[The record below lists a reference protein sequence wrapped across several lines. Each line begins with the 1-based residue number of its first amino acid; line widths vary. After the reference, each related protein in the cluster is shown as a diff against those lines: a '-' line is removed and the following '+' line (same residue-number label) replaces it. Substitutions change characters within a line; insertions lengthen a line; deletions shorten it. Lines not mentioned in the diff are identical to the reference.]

1 MSSKGQRKGKRQ
13 PKPRPKQ
20 AAPAVQP
27 KTPHPIR
34 TTLKVLSALVVAGMI
49 LYLAISW
56 GSIPDQVPTTFDA
69 NGEPLAFTSRSYLLA
84 CPILGGL
91 LCLMVTIM
99 ANDTRVWRLPFK
111 VKPESR
117 KIVDSI
123 MNNVMVLLTLEIE
136 IVFTLLTISMAAFW
150 NPGGTVMAGSLAA
163 VVATVVGGTVLAYL
177 ANGGKDSNSGQ
188 NNGPFN
194 APPNTLGGRR
204 L

>member
-84 CPILGGL
+84 CPILGRPNAGKSSL
-91 LCLMVTIM
+91 LNALAGYDRAIVTDIPGT
-99 ANDTRVWRLPFK
+99 TR
-111 VKPESR
+111 
-117 KIVDSI
+117 D
-123 MNNVMVLLTLEIE
+123 TLEVNME
-136 IVFTLLTISMAAFW
+136 
-150 NPGGTVMAGSLAA
+150 
-163 VVATVVGGTVLAYL
+163 
-177 ANGGKDSNSGQ
+177 
-188 NNGPFN
+188 
-194 APPNTLGGRR
+194 LGGLPVR
-204 L
+204 LIDTAGLRQSDDPIE